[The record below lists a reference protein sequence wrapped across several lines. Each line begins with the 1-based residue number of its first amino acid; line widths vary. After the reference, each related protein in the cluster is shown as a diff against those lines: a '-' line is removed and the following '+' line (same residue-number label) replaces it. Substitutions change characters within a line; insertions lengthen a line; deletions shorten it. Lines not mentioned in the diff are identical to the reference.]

1 LLKFGRKLRK
11 AYLVYYIFVFVENLQ
26 MMRLVLVNLNVVS
39 AVSAGGFFVFLV
51 NSSVLN
57 WTGLWKW
64 YCFMY

>member
-1 LLKFGRKLRK
+1 
-11 AYLVYYIFVFVENLQ
+11 

-57 WTGLWKW
+57 WTGLWK
-64 YCFMY
+64 